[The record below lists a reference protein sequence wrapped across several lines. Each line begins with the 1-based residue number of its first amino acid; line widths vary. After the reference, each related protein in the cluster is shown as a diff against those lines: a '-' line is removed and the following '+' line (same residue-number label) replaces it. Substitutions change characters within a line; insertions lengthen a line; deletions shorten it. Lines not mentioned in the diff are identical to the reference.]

1 MSFIENNLKRG
12 STRDYQIGYEISEED
27 KEKLI
32 KTIQNAPTSNNY
44 FASSVIVIE
53 DQNTKDKLAEI
64 LQQKQVRECS
74 MFFIFLA
81 DNNRIDYVLKTKNKN
96 IENKTL
102 NSLLLSVGDAFIQ
115 ATMLQDAATELDLGT
130 CFIGGVRGH
139 ISEINRLLK
148 IKNSAFPAVAL
159 TVGKAAKKADLK
171 PKINRIYYE
180 QYSYAQVVDEIVPYN
195 EKLTNYWKNKN
206 IEGDYV
212 NASANYL
219 SKRVSGRD
227 KTIINIAK
235 IKKM

>member
-96 IENKTL
+96 IENKTI

-180 QYSYAQVVDEIVPYN
+180 
-195 EKLTNYWKNKN
+195 
-206 IEGDYV
+206 
-212 NASANYL
+212 
-219 SKRVSGRD
+219 
-227 KTIINIAK
+227 
-235 IKKM
+235 